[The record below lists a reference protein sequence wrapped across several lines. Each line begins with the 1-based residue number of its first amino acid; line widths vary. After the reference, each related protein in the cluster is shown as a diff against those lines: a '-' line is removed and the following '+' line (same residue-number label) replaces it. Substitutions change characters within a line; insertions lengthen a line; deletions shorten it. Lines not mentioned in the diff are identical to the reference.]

1 MPRGTGKSGLGI
13 QNEAGQRLIEFWQ
26 ENTMVIAS
34 NLFQQHE
41 TLRMDIT
48 RWSISK
54 SYRFSSLQLKME
66 KLCTIS
72 KNKT

>member
-1 MPRGTGKSGLGI
+1 MPRGTGKFGLGI